1 MEVLDAQDVLGGLLL
16 TAHLV
21 QAPGKGFEVLGRG
34 RPAGVAGPAV
44 DGGRD
49 PRTSYEVDEGLGQLF
64 RWDGERGLHDL
75 VAEVGAET
83 GGVVGGGYAIGVD
96 GAAGGAVGGE
106 SDAQVSGVGADFFQ
120 EGSLRGR
127 GPVGIA
133 QVGTGRGVEEGGA
146 VADGAGEGV
155 LDYQTAPVFAEI
167 GAQGVA
173 GPRGLEAE
181 QAATGGRDADGATT
195 VAALGHRYNARGH
208 GGRGAPAGAARRA
221 VRVPGVVGGAEEAWL
236 GSGKEAELR
245 GVGLSENDEAGALVP
260 RDELRIVVSDVLA
273 QEARSFLD

>member
-21 QAPGKGFEVLGRG
+21 QAPGKGLEVLGRG
-34 RPAGVAGPAV
+34 RPAGVAGPAP

-49 PRTSYEVDEGLGQLF
+49 PRTSYDVDDGLGQLF

-75 VAEVGAET
+75 VAEVGAEG

-120 EGSLRGR
+120 EGSLRGW
-127 GPVGIA
+127 GPVGVA
-133 QVGTGRGVEEGGA
+133 QVGAGRGVEEGGA

-155 LDYQTAPVFAEI
+155 LDHQTAPVFAEI

-181 QAATGGRDADGATT
+181 QGAAGGGGGGKAAADG
-195 VAALGHRYNARGH
+195 GMG
-208 GGRGAPAGAARRA
+208 
-221 VRVPGVVGGAEEAWL
+221 
-236 GSGKEAELR
+236 
-245 GVGLSENDEAGALVP
+245 
-260 RDELRIVVSDVLA
+260 
-273 QEARSFLD
+273 